1 MRVFHRVEVAEPLPD
16 AIVAQPGPL
25 LNDVRGQ
32 AEGARAQVAEE
43 VRAAWKEEAGEVASA
58 DDLDFASGRTPSV
71 SAPASSES
79 TSEPTARPEAEV
91 RHRFHRDR
99 DDDERHPRRLI
110 IERDQRRG
118 RPPKKAGSDPPS

>member
-1 MRVFHRVEVAEPLPD
+1 MRVFHRVEVAEPLSD

-58 DDLDFASGRTPSV
+58 DDLVVSLLDVDRSRERSGLPTFVGGGSIV
-71 SAPASSES
+71 S
-79 TSEPTARPEAEV
+79 
-91 RHRFHRDR
+91 
-99 DDDERHPRRLI
+99 
-110 IERDQRRG
+110 G
-118 RPPKKAGSDPPS
+118 